1 MLSVARHDSD
11 SNTALSTKELTKWCE
26 IRLTAHIEVK

>member
-1 MLSVARHDSD
+1 MLPVACHDSD
-11 SNTALSTKELTKWCE
+11 SNATLSAKELTKWCE